1 MTDGAGE
8 AGTGADAGPGVGVGE
23 ELARA
28 RAALGMSVGDV
39 AQQLKFAVR
48 QIEALEQ
55 GRFEDLPTGTFAR
68 GMVRSYARLL
78 KLDAEPLVDR
88 VAARVAV
95 PDNAAAVAAVRRP
108 IPITDSARR
117 TNLIYGV
124 LSVAI
129 LGVIAAV
136 AFEWQRDRSN
146 AARLSFVPAAQAPN
160 VPAAPNMPNA
170 PLDPQP
176 APTAAS
182 AVAPPNLSPLAAVAP
197 VPSGAPVQAAE
208 PRPAPARSAAPR
220 ADSRPA
226 GDSAGN
232 TKRIVMKFDQ
242 ASWVQIRSR
251 DGKTLISQLNPAGSE
266 QTVEGQPPFSLI
278 IGNAQYVRL
287 SYEDRQI
294 DLAPHVKV
302 EVARFTL
309 D

>member
-1 MTDGAGE
+1 MTDGVDVA
-8 AGTGADAGPGVGVGE
+8 TGVGE

-28 RAALGMSVGDV
+28 RAALGLTVADV

-68 GMVRSYARLL
+68 GMVRAYGRLL
-78 KLDAEPLVDR
+78 KLDAEALVGR
-88 VAARVAV
+88 MAARVAA
-95 PDNAAAVAAVRRP
+95 PDNAEAVASAHRP

-117 TNLIYGV
+117 SNMVYAA

-136 AFEWQRDRSN
+136 VFEWQRERTS
-146 AARLSFVPAAQAPN
+146 AARLSFVPAAQAP
-160 VPAAPNMPNA
+160 VEAQRAGEA
-170 PLDPQP
+170 DI
-176 APTAAS
+176 AAS
-182 AVAPPNLSPLAAVAP
+182 AVRPPNLSPLAAAEPLQAVASPPAAESGQAADHSAPP
-197 VPSGAPVQAAE
+197 VPASG
-208 PRPAPARSAAPR
+208 
-220 ADSRPA
+220 
-226 GDSAGN
+226 G
-232 TKRIVMKFDQ
+232 THRISMKFERE
-242 ASWVQIRSR
+242 SWVQIRGA
-251 DGKTLISQLNPAGSE
+251 DGKTLISQLNPAGTE
-266 QTVEGQPPFSLI
+266 RTVEGKPPFDLV

-287 SYEDRQI
+287 SYDDRQI